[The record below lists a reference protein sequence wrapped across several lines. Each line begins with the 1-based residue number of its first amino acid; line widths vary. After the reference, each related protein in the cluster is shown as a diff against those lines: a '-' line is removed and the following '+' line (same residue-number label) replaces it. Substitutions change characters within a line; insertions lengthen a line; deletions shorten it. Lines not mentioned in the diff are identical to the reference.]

1 MLQISHLR
9 CFVTVATELHFG
21 RAAQRLNMTQ
31 APLSRQIQ
39 ALEHTLGLSLFFRD
53 RRAVQLT
60 PAGVGFL
67 PEARDILLR
76 CELAM
81 IAARRAAK
89 GEAGT
94 VRLGFIAAAR
104 FKVFPVIVSEASKS
118 LSSINI
124 ELKEISTLEQQEAL
138 VSKRIDLG
146 LIRPDKFNREIETV
160 CVLREPFVPAVHTSN
175 PLSWRENISVMDLH
189 QQPFIMYSPSEGRYS
204 FEILSGIFRTKN
216 IEPDYVQYLYQTH
229 TILSLVDIGMGSA
242 LVPESAQHT
251 KTDNVVFRQVD
262 LGNAQVELHLAWRK
276 GEIDPVT
283 LKFKSFVLEHFPARD
298 S

>member
-124 ELKEISTLEQQEAL
+124 ELKDNTGR
-138 VSKRIDLG
+138 VRYWHID
-146 LIRPDKFNREIETV
+146 T
-160 CVLREPFVPAVHTSN
+160 
-175 PLSWRENISVMDLH
+175 RENT
-189 QQPFIMYSPSEGRYS
+189 QPL
-204 FEILSGIFRTKN
+204 EIQAYIK
-216 IEPDYVQYLYQTH
+216 Q
-229 TILSLVDIGMGSA
+229 LVAI
-242 LVPESAQHT
+242 
-251 KTDNVVFRQVD
+251 
-262 LGNAQVELHLAWRK
+262 VEQL
-276 GEIDPVT
+276 
-283 LKFKSFVLEHFPARD
+283 
-298 S
+298 